1 MTAKNLNKN
10 AELNRLR
17 KLFADEWDFRL
28 RENPMFATYFGD
40 HRFDDKLGSVSE
52 ADELRRFGED
62 KKFLE
67 RAKKI
72 RRSALTGEDR
82 LNYDIFLRMKED
94 DVESYRYRDYLMPV
108 SKAGGFHSGFPEMR
122 LRVPLKTADD
132 YDNYIARLNA
142 FKPLMEQYIELMR
155 TGIKDGYIPPK
166 VVLEGVEDSIKAQ
179 IVEQP
184 EKSLFYKPFEEFPKT
199 VKEASRK
206 RLIEKGRNAVML
218 SIVPSYQAFL
228 KFVMEEYIP
237 AGRSDISASSLPN
250 GKEYYRYR
258 VRIFTTPELT
268 AEKIHKIGLEE
279 VKRIREEMEKIIRD
293 TGFKGTVREFRN
305 FMRTDARFYAKTP
318 EALMKEAAF
327 ILKKM
332 DGELP
337 RMFGTLPRV
346 SYGIRSVPE
355 YIAPKSTTAY
365 YFPPAGDGTS
375 AGFYYINTYDL
386 KSRPLYELEAL
397 SLHEAVPGH
406 HLQIALMQEL
416 KNLPNFRRFGG
427 YTAFVE
433 GWALYS
439 ERLGLESGFYKD
451 PYSNF
456 GRLIYEMWRA
466 CRLVVDTGIHYF
478 GWSREKAIEFMTEYT
493 ALTELN
499 IRNEVDRY
507 IAWPGQALAYK
518 IGELKIREL
527 RSLAEKKLGSKF
539 DLRKFHDVVLLS
551 GAIPLDVLEKKVNDW
566 IIREKKS
573 N

>member
-1 MTAKNLNKN
+1 MAAKKQDKN
-10 AELNRLR
+10 AELKKLK
-17 KLFADEWDFRL
+17 KLFADEWEFRL
-28 RENPMFATYFGD
+28 RESPMFATYFGD

-52 ADELRRFGED
+52 ADELRRLAED
-62 KKFLE
+62 RKFLE
-67 RAKKI
+67 RIKKI
-72 RRSALTGEDR
+72 KRSAFDGEDR

-94 DVESYRYRDYLMPV
+94 DVEGYRYRDYLMPI

-132 YDNYIARLNA
+132 YSNYIARLNA
-142 FKPLMEQYIELMR
+142 FKPLVEQYIELMR
-155 TGIKDGYIPPK
+155 TGIKEGYIPPK
-166 VVLEGVEDSIKAQ
+166 IVLEGAEDSIKAQ

-184 EKSLFYKPFEEFPKT
+184 EKSLFYKPFEEYPKT
-199 VKEASRK
+199 VKEANRK
-206 RLIEKGRNAVML
+206 QLTKKGRDAVMR
-218 SIVPSYQAFL
+218 SIVPSYRTFL
-228 KFVMEEYIP
+228 KFVAEEYIP
-237 AGRSDISASSLPN
+237 AGRADASASSLPN
-250 GKEYYRYR
+250 GKEYYGFR
-258 VRIFTTPELT
+258 VKIFTAPGLT
-268 AEKIHKIGLEE
+268 AERIHKTGLDE
-279 VKRIREEMEKIIRD
+279 VKRIHEGMEKIIRD
-293 TGFKGTVREFRN
+293 VGFKGSFQEFRE
-305 FMRTDARFYAKTP
+305 FMRTDARFYSATP

-337 RMFGTLPRV
+337 RLFKTLPRV
-346 SYGIRSVPE
+346 PYGIRPVPE
-355 YIAPKSTTAY
+355 YTAPKSTTAY
-365 YFPPAGDGTS
+365 YWPPAGDGSS

-427 YTAFVE
+427 FTAFVE

-466 CRLVVDTGIHYF
+466 CRLVVDTGLHYF

-493 ALTELN
+493 ALTDLN

-527 RSLAEKKLGSKF
+527 RAFAEKRLGTKF
-539 DLRKFHDVVLLS
+539 DLREFHDVVLLS
-551 GAIPLDVLEKKVNDW
+551 GAIPLDVLEAKVKAW
-566 IIREKKS
+566 IIKRT
-573 N
+573 